1 MIWIDPDGDMF
12 LVNSMAVTLMSCSIS
27 NIAVESMDTG
37 FEINSFDGHYITLK
51 GIAFDTQYMLHRA

>member
-27 NIAVESMDTG
+27 NIAVESMDTS
-37 FEINSFDGHYITLK
+37 FEINSFDAHYITLN
-51 GIAFDTQYMLHRA
+51 GI